1 MPEQPLPGLSSV
13 LSIHQDAWLHPTRL
27 RKLPRRLDR
36 LRLGLQLREDV
47 ENASLVL
54 IRKPTLVLIRKPTLE
69 LPSVHKLL
77 ALLPPEI
84 DAIKLSLPLSPTCN
98 NEGVAMATCC
108 FPPLRGAAGFVL
120 PIHAL

>member
-1 MPEQPLPGLSSV
+1 MPLKAWMPEQSLPGLSSV

-54 IRKPTLVLIRKPTLE
+54 IRKPTLEPT
-69 LPSVHKLL
+69 VHKLL
-77 ALLPPEI
+77 ALLTPEI
-84 DAIKLSLPLSPTCN
+84 DAIKPSLPLSPTCN

-108 FPPLRGAAGFVL
+108 PPLRGAAGFVL